1 MSKKG
6 VPMTK
11 VISIL
16 NQKGGS
22 GKTTIATNL
31 AHALSLDGEK
41 VLLVD
46 SDPQG
51 SLRDW
56 NDMNKGVLLPVVGLD
71 RETLPRDLA
80 AIADGYDYVLIDGAP
95 QIAKLSAAAVKAS
108 DMVLIPVQPSP
119 YDIWACADLVDI
131 VQARRAVTEGQP
143 AAAFVISRSIKN
155 TRLSGE
161 IGVALHEYGLPVL
174 NSGTT
179 QRVIYPSTASD
190 GKTVFS
196 TEPDGA
202 AAQEINAIKNEIK
215 EALHGASSEKNTPF
229 LRSQASSA

>member
-1 MSKKG
+1 
-6 VPMTK
+6 MTK

-56 NDMNKGVLLPVVGLD
+56 NDMNEGILLPVVGLD

-161 IGVALHEYGLPVL
+161 IGAALHEYDLPVL
-174 NSGTT
+174 NAGTT

-215 EALHGASSEKNTPF
+215 EALHGATGEKNRPF